1 MIGILRISNN
11 KLRLLPETLP
21 LLKELKLLDVSVN
34 ELKELP
40 PSLPECQALV

>member
-1 MIGILRISNN
+1 MIGVLRISNN

-21 LLKELKLLDVSVN
+21 LLKDLKLLDVSVN

-40 PSLPECQALV
+40 PNIASC